1 MRTARTAAT
10 AALAVMS
17 LGALAA
23 CGSSSSGTSP
33 SPAGTTGTP
42 SGSITLYSGQHE
54 QTTDAIITGFEK
66 QTGIKVNVRNGD
78 EDELED
84 QLQTE
89 GSHSPADVFYT
100 ENTMPLQDLASH
112 NLLAP
117 LSAATLAH
125 TPSKYNSPQDVWTGV
140 SARIS
145 VLDYN
150 PSKISKADLPTNVLQ
165 LADPKYKGLLG
176 IAPGETDFQPIV
188 ISVLKAYGQARTLAW
203 LKGIKANAGDAH
215 TYPDNETIVNDIN
228 KGQVAFGLIN
238 QYYWWRIY
246 RELGASGTHSKIA
259 YLAPHDPGYVL
270 DISGAAVLASSD
282 NKPAAEAFVAYLTS
296 NAGQEVISH
305 SDSYEYPIADGVT
318 TAQPETPFDQ
328 LQPYPITLE
337 QIGNGLN
344 AIDLLH
350 QAQLL

>member
-1 MRTARTAAT
+1 MRTARTPAI
-10 AALAVMS
+10 AALAVIS
-17 LGALAA
+17 LSALAA
-23 CGSSSSGTSP
+23 CGSSSKSGSGTSP
-33 SPAGTTGTP
+33 ADTSEP

-54 QTTDAIITGFEK
+54 QTTDAIIAGFEK

-84 QLQTE
+84 QIQTE
-89 GSHSPADVFYT
+89 GSHTPADVFYT
-100 ENTMPLQDLASH
+100 ENTMPLQDLAAH

-117 LSAATLAH
+117 LSASTLAH
-125 TPSKYNSPQDVWTGV
+125 TPSKDNSPQGLWTGV
-140 SARIS
+140 SARVS

-150 PSKISKADLPTNVLQ
+150 PSKISAADLPTTVLQ
-165 LADPKYKGLLG
+165 LADPKYKGLIA

-188 ISVLKAYGQARTLAW
+188 ISVLKAYGPARTLTW
-203 LKGIKANAGDAH
+203 LKGLKANAGDAH
-215 TYPDNETIVNDIN
+215 TYPDNETIVSDVN

-246 RELGASGTHSKIA
+246 HQFGASGTHSKIT

-282 NKPAAEAFVAYLTS
+282 NKPAAEAFVSYLTS
-296 NAGQEVISH
+296 KAGQEVISH

-318 TAQPETPFDQ
+318 TAQPETPFRQ

>member
-1 MRTARTAAT
+1 MRTARTATT
-10 AALAVMS
+10 AALAVLS
-17 LGALAA
+17 LGALTA
-23 CGSSSSGTSP
+23 CGSSGSST
-33 SPAGTTGTP
+33 PATGKP

-66 QTGIKVNVRNGD
+66 QTGITVNVRNDD
-78 EDELED
+78 EDALEN

-100 ENTMPLQDLASH
+100 ENTMPLQDLAAH
-112 NLLAP
+112 NLLATLP
-117 LSAATLAH
+117 ASALAQ
-125 TPSKYNSPQDVWTGV
+125 TPSKYNSPAGVWTGV
-140 SARIS
+140 SARVS

-150 PSKISKADLPTNVLQ
+150 PSKISKADLPTTVLQ
-165 LADPKYKGLLG
+165 LADPKYKGMLA

-188 ISVLKAYGQARTLAW
+188 ASVLKAYGQDRTLAW

-215 TYPDNETIVNDIN
+215 TYPDNETIVNDVN

-270 DISGAAVLASSD
+270 DVSGAAVLASRH
-282 NKPAAEAFVAYLTS
+282 NKPAAEAFVKYLTS
-296 NAGQEVISH
+296 KAGQDVIAH
-305 SDSYEYPIADGVT
+305 SDSYEYPIASGVK
-318 TAQPETPFDQ
+318 TAQPETPFQD
-328 LQPYPITLE
+328 LQPVPLTLE
-337 QIGNGLN
+337 QIGDGLN